1 MAKVI
6 LRPEILGIS
15 GKVGN
20 MIFRTTKDGRTFVS
34 SANRQPRSTKLKPAE
49 LARRERFVRMSQEVA
64 RRIAN
69 GDTRPRKTIWAEVKQ
84 TYNGH

>member
-1 MAKVI
+1 MAKVT

-34 SANRQPRSTKLKPAE
+34 SARRQPRHTPVTANELKT
-49 LARRERFVRMSQEVA
+49 RGRFSFMCQEVA

-69 GDTRPRKTIWAEVKQ
+69 GDKRPRKEIWADVKRAFA
-84 TYNGH
+84 

>member
-1 MAKVI
+1 MARVI

-20 MIFRTTKDGRTFVS
+20 MIFRTTKTGKTFVS
-34 SANRQPRSTKLKPAE
+34 SAKRKPRHSAVTSNE
-49 LARRERFVRMSQEVA
+49 LHQRGRFTAMCQEVA

-69 GDTRPRKTIWAEVKQ
+69 GDKRPRKEIWAEVKRAFA
-84 TYNGH
+84 

>member
-1 MAKVI
+1 MAKVT

-20 MIFRTTKDGRTFVS
+20 MIFRTTKDGRTFVG
-34 SANRQPRSTKLKPAE
+34 SANRQPRSSKPKPDE
-49 LARRERFVRMSQEVA
+49 LARRARFVRMAQEVS

-69 GDTRPRKTIWAEVKQ
+69 GDTRPRKTIWAEVKR
-84 TYNGH
+84 TFD